1 MRVEGRG
8 RRSQQPHPDTARG
21 DFVVEAEVL
30 PVVPEPARAL
40 GACGFAI
47 GSNGRRSDQRRTA
60 RRMPARGRK
69 ASSERLR

>member
-8 RRSQQPHPDTARG
+8 RRSQHDTARG

-47 GSNGRRSDQRRTA
+47 GGNGRRSDQRRTA